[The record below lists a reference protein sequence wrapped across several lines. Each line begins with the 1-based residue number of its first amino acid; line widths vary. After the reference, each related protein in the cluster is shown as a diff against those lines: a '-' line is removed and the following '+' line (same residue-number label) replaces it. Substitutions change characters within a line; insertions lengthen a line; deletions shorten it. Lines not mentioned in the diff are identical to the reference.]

1 MVAEDILELNDEV
14 LEHKNII
21 VHRELIRDEI
31 VEIFQ
36 DPDILKYILHVTII
50 GNDGNPEK
58 GEGRGVT
65 LDMLTN
71 FWQHVF
77 DSLTVGTQ
85 EKIPSIR
92 HDFQKNHWQAI
103 ARVLVY
109 GFSREKYFP
118 IRMSPAFIAAALFG
132 EESVPKDFLLQSFER
147 YISSEEKETLL
158 VALAG
163 DLSLD
168 DEDFLDFLSNYKCYR
183 CITEDNISQT
193 VNELAHQEILQKP
206 RYIIDC
212 FSKTLGLLKVYSP
225 FQYVSS
231 LKETYDIKK
240 PTSRKVIKLL
250 VANPSSELEHAC
262 LDHLK
267 RYIRSLEGS
276 AVNQFLAFVTGSNV
290 IASSSI
296 NISFVELVG
305 VSRRPVVHTCDPLV
319 ELPAT

>member
-1 MVAEDILELNDEV
+1 M
-14 LEHKNII
+14 EHKNII

-109 GFSREKYFP
+109 GSSREKYFP
-118 IRMSPAFIAAALFG
+118 IRMSPAFIAAAL
-132 EESVPKDFLLQSFER
+132 SFRR

-158 VALAG
+158 AALAG
-163 DLSLD
+163 DLCLD
-168 DEDFLDFLSNYKCYR
+168 DEDFLDFLSN
-183 CITEDNISQT
+183 
-193 VNELAHQEILQKP
+193 
-206 RYIIDC
+206 
-212 FSKTLGLLKVYSP
+212 
-225 FQYVSS
+225 
-231 LKETYDIKK
+231 
-240 PTSRKVIKLL
+240 
-250 VANPSSELEHAC
+250 
-262 LDHLK
+262 
-267 RYIRSLEGS
+267 
-276 AVNQFLAFVTGSNV
+276 
-290 IASSSI
+290 
-296 NISFVELVG
+296 
-305 VSRRPVVHTCDPLV
+305 
-319 ELPAT
+319 